1 MQVVVKTPRIRVE
14 GEISGSLLRYLRS
27 QYGEVEVIENSDDEL
42 IEVKHSDWYRSIRGT
57 ITPGENLRIYR
68 EMHGFTQDQLA
79 ERIGNISRRNISDME
94 RGHKVIIESVAENL
108 RRSRSY
114 QPAPARPQ
122 ASAAHYRGRGGAH
135 PASGVRPVIQI
146 PGITAPPIRPLSS
159 PASIVRQS
167 CRRPTVHNR
176 SGPRRRAHP

>member
-68 EMHGFTQDQLA
+68 EMHGLTQDQLA

-94 RGHKVIIESVAENL
+94 RGHKVIIESVAEKL
-108 RRSRSY
+108 ADFFDVSVEKFLSSHMDEH
-114 QPAPARPQ
+114 A
-122 ASAAHYRGRGGAH
+122 GGV
-135 PASGVRPVIQI
+135 S
-146 PGITAPPIRPLSS
+146 PGI
-159 PASIVRQS
+159 
-167 CRRPTVHNR
+167 R
-176 SGPRRRAHP
+176 SGKRYSNPTNG

>member
-68 EMHGFTQDQLA
+68 EMHGLTQDQLA

-94 RGHKVIIESVAENL
+94 RGHKVIVESVAEKLADFFDVSVEKFLSSHNI
-108 RRSRSY
+108 
-114 QPAPARPQ
+114 
-122 ASAAHYRGRGGAH
+122 GGGDMDEHAG
-135 PASGVRPVIQI
+135 GVS
-146 PGITAPPIRPLSS
+146 PGI
-159 PASIVRQS
+159 
-167 CRRPTVHNR
+167 R
-176 SGPRRRAHP
+176 SGKRYSNPTNSRDKRRDGIS

>member
-57 ITPGENLRIYR
+57 ITPGGNLRIYR
-68 EMHGFTQDQLA
+68 EMHGLTQDQLA

-94 RGHKVIIESVAENL
+94 RGHKVIIESVAEKL
-108 RRSRSY
+108 ADFFDVSVEKFLSSHMDEH
-114 QPAPARPQ
+114 A
-122 ASAAHYRGRGGAH
+122 GGV
-135 PASGVRPVIQI
+135 S
-146 PGITAPPIRPLSS
+146 PGI
-159 PASIVRQS
+159 
-167 CRRPTVHNR
+167 R
-176 SGPRRRAHP
+176 SGKRYSNPTNG

>member
-14 GEISGSLLRYLRS
+14 GKISGLLLRYLRS
-27 QYGEVEVIENSDDEL
+27 QYGEGEVIENSDDEL

-68 EMHGFTQDQLA
+68 EIHGLTQDQLA

-114 QPAPARPQ
+114 HPGAARHRPR
-122 ASAAHYRGRGGAH
+122 SITR
-135 PASGVRPVIQI
+135 ASGDPRGKALPPRPS
-146 PGITAPPIRPLSS
+146 R
-159 PASIVRQS
+159 
-167 CRRPTVHNR
+167 N
-176 SGPRRRAHP
+176 

>member
-68 EMHGFTQDQLA
+68 EMYGLTQDQLA
-79 ERIGNISRRNISDME
+79 ERIGNISRRNISNME
-94 RGHKVIIESVAENL
+94 RGHKVIIESVAEKL
-108 RRSRSY
+108 ADFFDVSVEKFLSSHMDEH
-114 QPAPARPQ
+114 A
-122 ASAAHYRGRGGAH
+122 GGV
-135 PASGVRPVIQI
+135 S
-146 PGITAPPIRPLSS
+146 PGI
-159 PASIVRQS
+159 
-167 CRRPTVHNR
+167 R
-176 SGPRRRAHP
+176 SGKRYSNPTNG